1 MKTHAIALA
10 AGLLFGFG
18 LALSHMADPNK
29 VLAFLDVLG
38 GWDPS
43 LALVMG
49 GALAVF
55 MPGFA
60 WLRRRSRPWI
70 GDTFHLPARGMIDR
84 RLLGGAALFGLG
96 WGLAGYCPGPALAAL
111 TFNPREAVM
120 FLAAMIAGGL
130 LPRLAGLP
138 SRLRRR
144 RMYQR

>member
-10 AGLLFGFG
+10 AGVLFGFG

-29 VLAFLDVLG
+29 VLAFLDILG

-70 GDTFHLPARGMIDR
+70 GDTFHLPARGVIDR

-111 TFNPREAVM
+111 TFNPREAAI
-120 FLAAMIAGGL
+120 FLAAMVFGGL
-130 LPRLAGLP
+130 LPRLARLP

-144 RMYQR
+144 RMYHR